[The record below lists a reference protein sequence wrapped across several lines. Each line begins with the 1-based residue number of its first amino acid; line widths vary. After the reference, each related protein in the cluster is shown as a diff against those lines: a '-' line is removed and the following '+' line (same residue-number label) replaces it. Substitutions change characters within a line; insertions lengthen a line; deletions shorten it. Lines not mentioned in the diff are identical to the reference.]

1 MQVRKVR
8 CRAPL
13 ACLKIIRVYFG
24 AGDNVLRRIFKLNN
38 RRTGSAM
45 IFVIILLLITMIIFI
60 SVNFIFSSNLKMS
73 VAQEENLRAHYLT
86 LSGIDIT
93 KSTLLSTLYVDSND
107 VERTMFEKIRLDNI
121 TLLEDNIIIDGEIVD
136 IDVTYDN
143 AEDVITINSTVNLKS
158 GNIKSLGLELKFS
171 GNQYKERWIR

>member
-1 MQVRKVR
+1 
-8 CRAPL
+8 
-13 ACLKIIRVYFG
+13 
-24 AGDNVLRRIFKLNN
+24 
-38 RRTGSAM
+38 
-45 IFVIILLLITMIIFI
+45 MIIFI
-60 SVNFIFSSNLKMS
+60 SVHFIFSSNLKMS

-93 KSTLLSTLYVDSND
+93 KSTLLSTLYVDSNN

-121 TLLEDNIIIDGEIVD
+121 TSLEDSIIIDGETVD
-136 IDVTYDN
+136 IDVTYDE

-158 GNIKSLGLELKFS
+158 GNTKNLGLELKFS

>member
-1 MQVRKVR
+1 M
-8 CRAPL
+8 
-13 ACLKIIRVYFG
+13 
-24 AGDNVLRRIFKLNN
+24 LRRIFKSNN

-45 IFVIILLLITMIIFI
+45 VFVLILLLITMIIFI

-93 KSTLLSTLYVDSND
+93 KSTLLSTLYVDSNN

-121 TLLEDNIIIDGEIVD
+121 ASLEDSITIDGETVD
-136 IDVTYDN
+136 IDVTYDE

-158 GNIKSLGLELKFS
+158 GNTKSLGLELKFS

>member
-1 MQVRKVR
+1 MGTIKQR

-13 ACLKIIRVYFG
+13 ICLKIFRVYFG
-24 AGDNVLRRIFKLNN
+24 AGDNMLRRIYELNN
-38 RRTGSAM
+38 RRTGAAM
-45 IFVIILLLITMIIFI
+45 VFVIILLLITMIIFI

-93 KSTLLSTLYVDSND
+93 KSTLLSILYVDGGG
-107 VERTMFEKIRLDNI
+107 VERTMFEKIRADKIASLNDSI
-121 TLLEDNIIIDGEIVD
+121 AIDGEVVD
-136 IDVTYDN
+136 IDVTYDE
-143 AEDVITINSTVNLKS
+143 AEDVITINSAVNLKS
-158 GNIKSLGLELKFS
+158 GNTKSLGLELKFS